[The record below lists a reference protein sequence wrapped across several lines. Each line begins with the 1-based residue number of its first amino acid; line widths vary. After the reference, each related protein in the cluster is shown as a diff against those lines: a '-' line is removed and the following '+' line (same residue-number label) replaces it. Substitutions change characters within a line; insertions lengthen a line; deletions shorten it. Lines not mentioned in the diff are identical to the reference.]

1 MTTISDRKR
10 ITAEQGCVMI
20 ALAAIAV
27 RVIYVIATPAFVRQ
41 HDSYLPGMRIGH
53 LGYIEYILR
62 HDFRIPAL
70 DMDPTRVWQ
79 YVHPP
84 LHHLLAALWIKLLRT
99 LGMPALLCSKSVQI
113 LTLAYSCL
121 TLCFAYGIL
130 KELRLQKSRL
140 VISFSL
146 ICFSPVLIQ
155 FSGSIN
161 NDCLVTMLMAAT
173 VWTAM
178 RWYRRPSAKSM
189 AVCGLCFGL
198 AMAAKL
204 SAALMVPA
212 LALLFLSVPF
222 QKRLTIRETVFQY
235 AAFLLIAAPLALA
248 YPLYNAI
255 RWDVSPAYVNQA
267 SILSLFSVRE
277 YSAAQ
282 RFFSVQKE
290 QLLHPYLILLG
301 RNKDYNIPLSLIKT
315 ATFGEYTLT
324 FKHDTSYTV
333 SCLLHVVHIALWV
346 IGVLSAPHQL
356 RRKWAYRE
364 KRTMTSFFLVL
375 LMTMLFSYIRF
386 CFAYPYV
393 CSMDARYIAL
403 LLIPGAACIGQTERG
418 KGIASLLT
426 AAFCLLSALQIVLL
440 L

>member
-1 MTTISDRKR
+1 MKIPCIRKKLS
-10 ITAEQGCVMI
+10 ADQWCVLI
-20 ALAAIAV
+20 FAAAVMV

-41 HDSYLPGMRIGH
+41 HDSYLPGMRMGH

-70 DMDPTRVWQ
+70 DMNPTRIWQ
-79 YVHPP
+79 YAHPP
-84 LHHLLAALWIKLLRT
+84 LHHLLAALWVKILRT
-99 LGMPALLCSKSVQI
+99 LGMPALLCSESIQV
-113 LTLAYSCL
+113 LTLVYSCL
-121 TLCFAYGIL
+121 TLCFAYGIFR
-130 KELRLQKSRL
+130 ELGLQSRSL
-140 VISFSL
+140 VIAFSL
-146 ICFSPVLIQ
+146 VAFHPVLIQ

-178 RWYRRPSAKSM
+178 RWYKRPSITAM

-198 AMAAKL
+198 SMATKL

-222 QKRLTIRETVFQY
+222 EKKQPFRETALQY
-235 AAFLLIAAPLALA
+235 ASFLLIAAPIALA
-248 YPLYNAI
+248 FPLYNAV
-255 RWDVSPAYVNQA
+255 RWGVSPTYVNHA

-277 YSAAQ
+277 YSAAE
-282 RFFSVQKE
+282 RFLSVKKE

-301 RNKDYNIPLSLIKT
+301 RNKDYNILLSLVKT

-324 FKHDTSYTV
+324 FSQNGTFLV
-333 SCLLHVVHIALWV
+333 SCLLLVVHIALCL
-346 IGVLSAPHQL
+346 IGSVSAPCRVKQGWKH
-356 RRKWAYRE
+356 RE
-364 KRTMTSFFLVL
+364 TRAMTSFFLVL
-375 LMTMLFSYIRF
+375 TITMLLSYLRF
-386 CFAYPYV
+386 CFSYPYV

-403 LLIPGAACIGQTERG
+403 LSIPGAACIGKMQKGQAIRTMQTA
-418 KGIASLLT
+418 I
-426 AAFCLLSALQIVLL
+426 FCLLSTFQIMLL